1 MRILAA
7 VLIASISL
15 WIGAALIF
23 SIPLSER
30 ASSDAYFGMAKAQ
43 AAEPELKAGMI
54 DPKTGKKIKYWVA
67 PMDPTYIR
75 DEPGKS
81 PMGMDLVPKYEEEDD
96 EKAPGSTIRIDP
108 VTIQN
113 MGVRYGEVTR
123 KRLIK
128 SIRTYG
134 NVTFDE
140 TRIFAVNTKF
150 NGWIETLHVDFVGE
164 KVKRGQPL
172 FKIYSPDLVPAQ
184 QEYLLAVQQ
193 FRRLTREKASDTVI
207 GDARR
212 MLDASRTKLEYWDLS
227 DQQIQAI
234 EKKGLTYKTLTVYS
248 PASGVVIKKS
258 AFEGHYVK
266 AGDHQYEIADLSK
279 VWVDVDIYEYELS
292 WVHKGMP
299 ARMDLPYNPGEHY
312 RGEVLFIYPYL
323 DAKTRT
329 ARLRLAFENRDGRL
343 KPGMYANIYLESAL
357 PEETLTIPHEA
368 VIDSGLRQIVFIAR
382 GKGKFQPQEVRLGLE
397 GDDYEVQ
404 VLSGLSEGDRI
415 VVSGQF
421 MLDSE
426 SRLNEAIQKMLKARH
441 AEGISGDEDPELD
454 MEGITMDDD
463 LDMEHLN
470 MDDAPPEKTGSSEK

>member
-1 MRILAA
+1 M
-7 VLIASISL
+7 
-15 WIGAALIF
+15 WIGAALIL
-23 SIPLSER
+23 SMPLSEK
-30 ASSDAYFGMAKAQ
+30 ASSDAHFGMAEAQ

-123 KRLIK
+123 KRLTK

-150 NGWIETLHVDFVGE
+150 NGWIEKLHVDFVGE

-172 FKIYSPDLVPAQ
+172 FNIYSPDLVPAQ

-193 FRRLTREKASDTVI
+193 MRRLTREKASATVI
-207 GDARR
+207 GDAHR
-212 MLDASRTKLEYWDLS
+212 MLDASRTKLEYWDLTE
-227 DQQIQAI
+227 QQIQAI
-234 EKKGLTYKTLTVYS
+234 ENKGLIYKTLTVYS

-258 AFEGHYVK
+258 ALQGHYVK

-292 WVHKGMP
+292 WVRKGMS
-299 ARMDLPYNPGEHY
+299 ARMDLPYNPGEQY

-323 DAKTRT
+323 NAKTRT

-343 KPGMYANIYLESAL
+343 KPGMYANIYLASVL
-357 PEETLTIPHEA
+357 PEETLTIPQEA
-368 VIDSGLRQIVFIAR
+368 VIDSGVRKIVFIAR
-382 GKGKFQPQEVRLGLE
+382 DKGKFQPQEVRLGLE

-426 SRLNEAIQKMLKARH
+426 SRLKEAIQKMLKARH
-441 AEGISGDEDPELD
+441 AEGVSGDEDRELD

-470 MDDAPPEKTGSSEK
+470 MDDAPPEKIGSSEK